1 MTNQPAKPNW
11 RMAGVTVPE
20 VEEYLYAMLPPRDE
34 VLAEMEVEAGK
45 NDIAIVGP
53 AVARVLYQL
62 AVISG
67 AKKIFEMGSAIGYS
81 AVWFARAAG
90 PQAEVYFTDSDP
102 KNVDLAKENFR
113 KAGLTDR
120 VHILLGDAVELIDT
134 VSGEF
139 DIILIDVFKRQYP
152 AALKKSLPRLK
163 HGGLVIAD
171 NVLWSGKVTEP
182 AKDDDTRGVVEFN
195 KMVYSSSELFPV
207 IVPLRDGVAVCCK
220 A

>member
-1 MTNQPAKPNW
+1 MANILTPAVEKYL
-11 RMAGVTVPE
+11 AE
-20 VEEYLYAMLPPRDE
+20 VVPPRDA
-34 VLAEMEVEAGK
+34 VVADMERYAREHNVP
-45 NDIAIVGP
+45 IIGP
-53 AVARVLYQL
+53 ECGRLLYLLTQ
-62 AVISG
+62 ISG
-67 AKKIFEMGSAIGYS
+67 AKRIFEMGSAIGYS

-102 KNVDLAKENFR
+102 KNVELAKENFR

>member
-1 MTNQPAKPNW
+1 MANILTPAVEKYL
-11 RMAGVTVPE
+11 AE
-20 VEEYLYAMLPPRDE
+20 VVPPRDA
-34 VLAEMEVEAGK
+34 VVADMERYAREHNVP
-45 NDIAIVGP
+45 IIGP
-53 AVARVLYQL
+53 ECGRLLYLLTQ
-62 AVISG
+62 ISG
-67 AKKIFEMGSAIGYS
+67 AKRIFEMGSAIGYS

>member
-1 MTNQPAKPNW
+1 MANILIPAVEKYL
-11 RMAGVTVPE
+11 AE
-20 VEEYLYAMLPPRDE
+20 VVPPRDA
-34 VLAEMEVEAGK
+34 VVADMERYAREHNVP
-45 NDIAIVGP
+45 IIGP
-53 AVARVLYQL
+53 ECGRLLYLLTQ
-62 AVISG
+62 ISG
-67 AKKIFEMGSAIGYS
+67 AKRIFEMGSAIGYS

-102 KNVDLAKENFR
+102 KNVELAKENFR

-171 NVLWSGKVTEP
+171 NVLWSGKVAEP

-195 KMVYSSSELFPV
+195 KMVYSSGELFPV

>member
-1 MTNQPAKPNW
+1 MANILIPAIEKYL
-11 RMAGVTVPE
+11 AE
-20 VEEYLYAMLPPRDE
+20 VVPPRDA
-34 VLAEMEVEAGK
+34 VVADMERYAREHNVP
-45 NDIAIVGP
+45 IIGP
-53 AVARVLYQL
+53 ECGRLLYLLTQ
-62 AVISG
+62 ISG
-67 AKKIFEMGSAIGYS
+67 AKRIFEMGSAIGYS

>member
-1 MTNQPAKPNW
+1 MANILIPAIEKYL
-11 RMAGVTVPE
+11 AE
-20 VEEYLYAMLPPRDE
+20 VVPPRDA
-34 VLAEMEVEAGK
+34 VVADMERYAREHNVP
-45 NDIAIVGP
+45 IIGP
-53 AVARVLYQL
+53 ECGRLLYLLTQ
-62 AVISG
+62 ISG
-67 AKKIFEMGSAIGYS
+67 AKRIFEMGSAIGYS

-102 KNVDLAKENFR
+102 KNVELAKENFR

-195 KMVYSSSELFPV
+195 KMVYSSDELFPV

>member
-1 MTNQPAKPNW
+1 MANILTPAVEKYL
-11 RMAGVTVPE
+11 AE
-20 VEEYLYAMLPPRDE
+20 VVPPRDA
-34 VLAEMEVEAGK
+34 VVADMERYAREHNVP
-45 NDIAIVGP
+45 IIGP
-53 AVARVLYQL
+53 ECGRLLYLLTQ
-62 AVISG
+62 ISG
-67 AKKIFEMGSAIGYS
+67 AKRIFEMGSAIGYS

-102 KNVDLAKENFR
+102 KNVELAKENFL

-195 KMVYSSSELFPV
+195 KMVYSSGQLFPV

>member
-1 MTNQPAKPNW
+1 MANILTPAVEKYL
-11 RMAGVTVPE
+11 AE
-20 VEEYLYAMLPPRDE
+20 VVPPRDA
-34 VLAEMEVEAGK
+34 VVADMERYAREHNVP
-45 NDIAIVGP
+45 IIGP
-53 AVARVLYQL
+53 ECGRLLYLLTQ
-62 AVISG
+62 ISG
-67 AKKIFEMGSAIGYS
+67 AKRIFEMGSAIGYS

-195 KMVYSSSELFPV
+195 KMVYSSGELFPV

>member
-1 MTNQPAKPNW
+1 MANILTPAVEKYL
-11 RMAGVTVPE
+11 AE
-20 VEEYLYAMLPPRDE
+20 VVPPRDA
-34 VLAEMEVEAGK
+34 VVADMERYAREHNVP
-45 NDIAIVGP
+45 IIGP
-53 AVARVLYQL
+53 ECGRLLYLLTQ
-62 AVISG
+62 ISG
-67 AKKIFEMGSAIGYS
+67 AKRIFEMGSAIGYS

-102 KNVDLAKENFR
+102 KNVELAKENFR

-195 KMVYSSSELFPV
+195 KMVYSSGQLFPV

>member
-1 MTNQPAKPNW
+1 MANILIPAVEKYL
-11 RMAGVTVPE
+11 AE
-20 VEEYLYAMLPPRDE
+20 VVPPRDA
-34 VLAEMEVEAGK
+34 VVADMERYAREHNVP
-45 NDIAIVGP
+45 IIGP
-53 AVARVLYQL
+53 ECGRLLYLLTQ
-62 AVISG
+62 ISG
-67 AKKIFEMGSAIGYS
+67 AKRIFEMGSAIGYS

-102 KNVDLAKENFR
+102 KNVELAKENFR

-152 AALKKSLPRLK
+152 AALKKSLPRLR

-195 KMVYSSSELFPV
+195 KMVYSSGELFPV

>member
-1 MTNQPAKPNW
+1 MANILAPAVEKYL
-11 RMAGVTVPE
+11 AE
-20 VEEYLYAMLPPRDE
+20 VVPPRDA
-34 VLAEMEVEAGK
+34 VVADMERYAREHNVP
-45 NDIAIVGP
+45 IIGP
-53 AVARVLYQL
+53 ECGRLLYLLTQ
-62 AVISG
+62 ISG
-67 AKKIFEMGSAIGYS
+67 AKRIFEMGSAIGYS

-102 KNVDLAKENFR
+102 KNVELAKENFR

-152 AALKKSLPRLK
+152 AALKKSLPRLR

-195 KMVYSSSELFPV
+195 KMVYSSGELFPV

>member
-1 MTNQPAKPNW
+1 MANILIPAIEKYL
-11 RMAGVTVPE
+11 AE
-20 VEEYLYAMLPPRDE
+20 VVPPRDA
-34 VLAEMEVEAGK
+34 VVADMERYAREHNVP
-45 NDIAIVGP
+45 IIGP
-53 AVARVLYQL
+53 ECGRLLYLLTQ
-62 AVISG
+62 ISG
-67 AKKIFEMGSAIGYS
+67 AKRIFEMGSAIGYS

-90 PQAEVYFTDSDP
+90 PQAEVYFADSDP
-102 KNVDLAKENFR
+102 KNVELAKENFR

-152 AALKKSLPRLK
+152 AAVKKSLPRLR

-195 KMVYSSSELFPV
+195 KMVYSSDELFPV

>member
-1 MTNQPAKPNW
+1 MANILIPAIEKYL
-11 RMAGVTVPE
+11 AE
-20 VEEYLYAMLPPRDE
+20 VVPPRDA
-34 VLAEMEVEAGK
+34 VVADMERYAREHNVP
-45 NDIAIVGP
+45 IIGP
-53 AVARVLYQL
+53 ECGRLLYLLTQ
-62 AVISG
+62 ISG
-67 AKKIFEMGSAIGYS
+67 AKRIFEMGSAIGYS

-102 KNVDLAKENFR
+102 KNVELAKENFR

-195 KMVYSSSELFPV
+195 KMVYSSGELFPV